1 MWRNEFAAD
10 YPCHGSEAPRGGSC
24 TRDVQVITMMYT
36 HPPADAYHVMFAE
49 AG

>member
-1 MWRNEFAAD
+1 MKLQQTT
-10 YPCHGSEAPRGGSC
+10 HVMGSKAPRGGSC
-24 TRDVQVITMMYT
+24 TRDVQVIMMMYT